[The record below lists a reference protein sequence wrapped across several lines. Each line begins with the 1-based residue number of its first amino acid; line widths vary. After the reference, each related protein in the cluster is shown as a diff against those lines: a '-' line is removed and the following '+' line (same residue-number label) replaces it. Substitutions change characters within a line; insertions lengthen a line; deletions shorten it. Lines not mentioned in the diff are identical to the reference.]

1 MYQSYGCAHCE
12 NLWIGRSVPI
22 FKALKDLY
30 TLENMLLALILES
43 PQIFTEPQFHNFKYL
58 ILKKS
63 VDESML

>member
-1 MYQSYGCAHCE
+1 M
-12 NLWIGRSVPI
+12 PI